1 MKVPVRWLLPFAA
14 VMFLALAAAAQ
25 ETGQPTPRVIEMTAT
40 NYQFSPGVI
49 HVKANET
56 VELEVK
62 AIDKAHGIK
71 VDTLSAGAA
80 KGSAAGLEITSP
92 KNCVKFKKGQT
103 GTIEFVALTPG
114 TYKFV
119 CCKLCGLGH
128 DHMKGEIVVDP

>member
-1 MKVPVRWLLPFAA
+1 MKVPARCLLLIAL

-25 ETGQPTPRVIEMTAT
+25 ETGRSAPRVIEMTAT
-40 NYQFSPGVI
+40 NYQFSPAVV
-49 HVKANET
+49 HVKSNET
-56 VELEVK
+56 VDLDVK

-71 VDTLSAGAA
+71 IDTLAVGAA

-92 KNCVKFKKGQT
+92 KNCVKFKKGRT
-103 GTIEFVALTPG
+103 GTIEFIALAPG

-128 DHMKGEIVVDP
+128 ASRTLLILGI